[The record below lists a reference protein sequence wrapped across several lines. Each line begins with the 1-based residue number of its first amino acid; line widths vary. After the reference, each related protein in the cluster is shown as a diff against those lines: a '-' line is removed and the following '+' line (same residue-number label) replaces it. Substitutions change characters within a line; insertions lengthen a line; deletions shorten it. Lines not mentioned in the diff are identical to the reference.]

1 MRIVLDTNVV
11 VSGIRSPKG
20 ASREILH
27 LISEDVVMPVLS
39 VPLFLEY
46 EGVLKREEFLEESGV
61 SGRDIDA
68 ILDFLLSH
76 ARLQRIDFLW
86 RPLLPDPK
94 DDCVLE
100 CAVNADAAA
109 LVTFNLRDFPG
120 VKKYFG
126 ITVVTPGEFL
136 RAGIGR

>member
-1 MRIVLDTNVV
+1 MDTNVV
-11 VSGIRSPKG
+11 VAGIRSPGG
-20 ASREILH
+20 ASREIFH
-27 LISEDVVMPVLS
+27 LSSEHAVSPVLS
-39 VPLFLEY
+39 VPLLLEY
-46 EGVLKREEFLEESGV
+46 ESVLKRAEFLEESGL
-61 SGRDIDA
+61 SKRDVDA
-68 ILDFLLSH
+68 ILDFVLSH

-100 CAVNADAAA
+100 CAVNAEVTT

-126 ITVVTPGEFL
+126 ITVMTPRKFL
-136 RAGIGR
+136 RGRMEG

>member
-1 MRIVLDTNVV
+1 MLDTNVV
-11 VSGIRSPKG
+11 VSGIRSPDG

-27 LISEDVVMPVLS
+27 LISEDVVMPISS

-46 EGVLKREEFLEESGV
+46 EGVLKGESGL
-61 SGRDIDA
+61 SKRDVDA

-86 RPLLPDPK
+86 RPLLPDPQ

-100 CAVNADAAA
+100 CAVNAEAAA

-136 RAGIGR
+136 RAGIGRLK

>member
-1 MRIVLDTNVV
+1 MLDTNVV
-11 VSGIRSPKG
+11 VSGIRSPDG

-27 LISEDVVMPVLS
+27 LISEDVVMPILS

-46 EGVLKREEFLEESGV
+46 EGVLKRESGL
-61 SGRDIDA
+61 SKRDVDA
-68 ILDFLLSH
+68 VLDFLLSH

-86 RPLLPDPK
+86 RPLLPDPQ

-100 CAVNADAAA
+100 CAVNAAAAA

-126 ITVVTPGEFL
+126 IRVVTPGEFL
-136 RAGIGR
+136 RAGMEG